1 MLRLRLSIIA
11 LLAVGVGLAAPS
23 AALAAEGDDSG
34 CAQVGRAGSQVSF
47 RCRYGPVT
55 VGPYAVRQVNQLT
68 GVPKPAL
75 DGAIVHM
82 STNVTDRDGTPVP
95 IQRLML
101 HHIVFGT
108 LGRKDAT
115 CDTFT
120 MFDSRTK
127 LPALSQRFYGAG
139 EERAQLFLPAGYGY
153 PTKAADQWSM
163 TWMFMNHRSR
173 TDSAWITYDVT
184 VDTAA
189 GITPVL
195 PHWLDVRNC
204 RSDPVYDVAGGG
216 KPGSIDTETRDYVM
230 PSGGRIVAAGGHV
243 HGGAKRLTVTEPGCG
258 NRLIGHSDP
267 MWGRR
272 DDPFYNVRPVLH
284 EPGPISMSGFLSATG
299 VPVAKGERLRL
310 SSIYDD
316 ELPHTRVMGIYV
328 IYVAPDPKV
337 TRCAPLPTDRV
348 YGWTRT
354 DGRRR
359 APRFRVPLTGLNA
372 SGQAVT
378 IDRPPGATRVRSGDT
393 TVAVG
398 SNFLRARNLSIP
410 LGASLTWR
418 FATPPEALHNV
429 TLANGPQ
436 GFSSPNLSDGRSFRR
451 RFTRP
456 GTYRY
461 FCALHPVD
469 MTGTIIVRPKGAT
482 AKRRS

>member
-1 MLRLRLSIIA
+1 MPRLRLSIIA
-11 LLAVGVGLAAPS
+11 LLAVGGAILAPG
-23 AALAAEGDDSG
+23 AAFAAEGDDSG
-34 CAQVGRAGSQVSF
+34 CTQTARAGTRASF
-47 RCRYGPVT
+47 HCRYGPVT
-55 VGPYAVRQVNQLT
+55 VGPYAVRQVNQLS

-75 DGAIVHM
+75 DGSIVNM

-139 EERAQLFLPAGYGY
+139 EERAQLLLPAGYGY
-153 PTKAADQWSM
+153 PTQAGDQWSM

-173 TDSAWITYDVT
+173 TDRAWITYDVT
-184 VDTAA
+184 IDTAA
-189 GITPVL
+189 GIAPVL

-204 RSDPVYDVAGGG
+204 TSDPVYDVAGGG
-216 KPGSIDTETRDYVM
+216 KPGSTDTERWDYVM
-230 PSGGRIVAAGGHV
+230 PRGGRIVAAGGHV
-243 HGGAKRLTVTEPGCG
+243 HGGAKGLRLTEPGCG
-258 NRLIGHSDP
+258 NRLIGRSDP
-267 MWGRR
+267 IWGRR
-272 DDPFYNVRPVLH
+272 DDPFYNVRPILH
-284 EPGPISMSGFLSATG
+284 EPGPISMSGFLSQRG

-328 IYVAPDPKV
+328 VYVASDPSV
-337 TRCAPLPTDRV
+337 GRCGAMPGDQY

-354 DGRRR
+354 DGRRS
-359 APRFRVPLTGLNA
+359 APRFRVPLTGLDGR
-372 SGQAVT
+372 GQAIT
-378 IDRPPGATRVRSGDT
+378 ISRPPGATRRLRGGA
-393 TVAVG
+393 TVNVG
-398 SNFLRARNLSIP
+398 SNFFRARNLAIP
-410 LGASLTWR
+410 QGASLTWR
-418 FATPPEALHNV
+418 FDTAPGDEALHNV

-436 GFSSPNLSDGRSFRR
+436 GFSSLNLNDGRTFSR
-451 RFTRP
+451 RFTKP

-461 FCALHPVD
+461 FCGLHPVD
-469 MTGTIIVRPKGAT
+469 MTGTITVRPKGGGS
-482 AKRRS
+482 KS